1 MQIDTMRGDPTMTVI
16 RNQTGDQGT
25 ITLEGELTLPRAE
38 ELKSALLKAL
48 VSGGALN
55 IRFGA
60 VQDVDLSCLQ
70 VLCSAHKSAVRMKK
84 QIRFGGTV
92 PKILKDAA
100 EAAGYTRLTG
110 CKLDPEKSCLWI
122 AVAGAPHE

>member
-1 MQIDTMRGDPTMTVI
+1 MSAKQ
-16 RNQTGDQGT
+16 NQTGDQGT
-25 ITLEGELTLPRAE
+25 IILEGELTVPHAE
-38 ELKSALLKAL
+38 ELKSAFLKAL
-48 VSGGALN
+48 INGRALN

-84 QIRFGGTV
+84 QVCFDGTV

-100 EAAGYTRLTG
+100 EAAGYTRLSG
-110 CKLDPEKSCLWI
+110 CKLDSEKSCLWT
-122 AVAGAPHE
+122 AVAGAPNE